1 MADRMILENAI
12 KVFEK
17 KFHCSLCLHDYSG
30 MLDHTFLPAM
40 HLNCFCTE
48 VKRSATHGHIQ
59 CKCFDIITLQQH
71 LLRVRK
77 SFFKQCAAGAVE
89 AVFPVMLENSVA
101 GAVFAGVFSSLPPEK
116 EAVLLEPG
124 NIAAARILP
133 DLPDD
138 LESFIAFGEL
148 IAGYIGQYSMEQPPF
163 PGTARDILLE
173 FFRTRH
179 RQNIS
184 LDDAAEL
191 LGITPARAS
200 EKIKREFGRN
210 FAAILRGYRLK
221 TACMLLENSSFPL
234 EKIARRSGFSCGAYL
249 SRVFKKEFKTT
260 PGEWRESKKRDQ
272 F

>member
-40 HLNCFCTE
+40 HLNCFCSE

-116 EAVLLEPG
+116 DPHPPRSLRQDIVFPPFS
-124 NIAAARILP
+124 RP
-133 DLPDD
+133 
-138 LESFIAFGEL
+138 ESLQPWENECN
-148 IAGYIGQYSMEQPPF
+148 AGY
-163 PGTARDILLE
+163 
-173 FFRTRH
+173 
-179 RQNIS
+179 
-184 LDDAAEL
+184 
-191 LGITPARAS
+191 
-200 EKIKREFGRN
+200 GR
-210 FAAILRGYRLK
+210 I
-221 TACMLLENSSFPL
+221 
-234 EKIARRSGFSCGAYL
+234 
-249 SRVFKKEFKTT
+249 
-260 PGEWRESKKRDQ
+260 
-272 F
+272 